1 MFLKVVKRF
10 IVSLFLVGVLSTVL
24 ILNIPASFAPQ
35 LISFASRHE
44 LLPADSPQ
52 LELAQLSG
60 SLWDGTAKESA
71 LLINDNVIDL
81 GQFSWQLDMAQFLDK
96 EIVLQLQSSA
106 PDHAVQA
113 QVTFVQDGKVTVKS
127 AEGYFPIKLLEPWI
141 PLLIQGKLAFVIDHW
156 IFTSRELIA
165 LDGVLNLEDA
175 DWLGGDE
182 EMPLGSYMAQVS
194 MQQQDLQ
201 IQINDFGAILGVDGM
216 ITVNAVSHYHFT
228 ASLQPREGLAPE
240 VAESILWFG
249 KRNSTG
255 DILIDRRGKL

>member
-81 GQFSWQLDMAQFLDK
+81 IPRPLSDSPPLSHKNNTQPL
-96 EIVLQLQSSA
+96 
-106 PDHAVQA
+106 
-113 QVTFVQDGKVTVKS
+113 
-127 AEGYFPIKLLEPWI
+127 KLI
-141 PLLIQGKLAFVIDHW
+141 AIQG
-156 IFTSRELIA
+156 
-165 LDGVLNLEDA
+165 N
-175 DWLGGDE
+175 
-182 EMPLGSYMAQVS
+182 
-194 MQQQDLQ
+194 
-201 IQINDFGAILGVDGM
+201 
-216 ITVNAVSHYHFT
+216 
-228 ASLQPREGLAPE
+228 
-240 VAESILWFG
+240 
-249 KRNSTG
+249 
-255 DILIDRRGKL
+255 